1 MHLFFF
7 FVNNVFIIPICGFK
21 MTLFDEHNM
30 YKAVLRTQQ
39 EYYAA
44 SHIM

>member
-1 MHLFFF
+1 
-7 FVNNVFIIPICGFK
+7 
-21 MTLFDEHNM
+21 MTLFDELNT